1 MAKKVKRIVKLKLN
15 AGKATPAPPV
25 GTSLGPTG
33 INLAAFCKEYNDLTK
48 DKVGM
53 IIPVELT
60 IYEDCTY
67 SIKLKTPPT
76 SALLKKAANIT
87 KGAGTTKRDV
97 VGTIT
102 KEQLRSIAE
111 IKMPDLTA
119 ASIEAA
125 MSMVEGTAKSMG
137 IKVVGE

>member
-60 IYEDCTY
+60 IYEDCT
-67 SIKLKTPPT
+67 
-76 SALLKKAANIT
+76 
-87 KGAGTTKRDV
+87 
-97 VGTIT
+97 
-102 KEQLRSIAE
+102 
-111 IKMPDLTA
+111 
-119 ASIEAA
+119 
-125 MSMVEGTAKSMG
+125 
-137 IKVVGE
+137 

>member
-1 MAKKVKRIVKLKLN
+1 MAKKIKRVVKLKLN

-33 INLAAFCKEYNDLTK
+33 INLAGFCKEYNDLTR
-48 DKVGM
+48 DKVGT

-67 SIKLKTPPT
+67 SIQLKTPPT
-76 SALLKKAANIT
+76 SSLLKQAARIS
-87 KGAGTTKRDV
+87 KGSGTTKRDI

-102 KEQLRSIAE
+102 KTQLKDIAE

-119 ASIEAA
+119 ASLEAA
-125 MSMVEGTAKSMG
+125 MSMIEGTAKSMG
-137 IKVVGE
+137 IKVTDD